1 MSLRDKSGNRLYR
14 RVEIKVVFPKDT
26 RLKPNTMRQKA
37 GPHQG
42 FNSNGIDE
50 MLMGVADRLDELYPW
65 WEFNMVPVTATSRT
79 AKFVFSVV
87 GYRAMPPEDS
97 PVEEFSHELALPK
110 MEDDPQDN
118 PSEESSA
125 PGSEA
130 AQDVASPSG
139 EAANV

>member
-1 MSLRDKSGNRLYR
+1 MALRDKAGNRLYR
-14 RVEIKVVFPKDT
+14 RVEIRVIFPKDT
-26 RLKPNTMRQKA
+26 GLKSNNMRQKA

-42 FNSNGIDE
+42 FNGEGIDE

-65 WEFNMVPVTATSRT
+65 WEFKMVPVIAPNRT